1 MSRAAVD
8 DILHRIQQLPEEERH
23 LLSELLTEEEEREW
37 HEEAAKTR
45 EMAHER
51 GIDQAAID
59 RAVHAV
65 RHGE

>member
-8 DILHRIQQLPEEERH
+8 DILHRIQQLPEEDRQ
-23 LLSELLTEEEEREW
+23 LLGELLAEEEEREW
-37 HEEAAKTR
+37 REEAVKAR
-45 EMAHER
+45 EMARER
-51 GIDQAAID
+51 RTDQAAID